1 MDDRYIKAL
10 NRNLSELQK
19 AILIRATLL
28 AIERHEY
35 TASNFIRIINN
46 ALYTA
51 YIAHAIK
58 VFDRNRESASYWYI
72 VRVYSGSIKRVA
84 KSLCVSLDD
93 LEAVSDKIKIIRD
106 GTAFHIDKKSVIAPS
121 VVWSEADLT
130 GKDLS
135 DAIDTVWSVLS
146 KIQEELGG
154 NAPSLLDYDIDQA
167 LQALEA
173 IEQGK
178 Q

>member
-19 AILIRATLL
+19 AILIRTTLL
-28 AIERHEY
+28 AIEKHEY
-35 TASNFIRIINN
+35 TARNFIRIIKD

-72 VRVYSGSIKRVA
+72 VRVNSGSIDRVA
-84 KSLCVSLDD
+84 KSLCISLDG

-106 GTAFHIDKKSVIAPS
+106 GTAFHIDKKSVIDPS
-121 VVWSEADLT
+121 VVWGEADLT

-146 KIQEELGG
+146 KIQEEQGG
-154 NAPSLLDYDIDQA
+154 NVPSLLDYDLDEA

-173 IEQGK
+173 IE
-178 Q
+178 